1 MGFPPPAAFAS
12 AKRIWG
18 TRKIASLAEGEGRT
32 VEATT
37 HDYLAARQPSAR
49 FIAMESVGAM
59 VVFLASP
66 AGQDITGATL
76 PIDGG
81 WAAA

>member
-1 MGFPPPAAFAS
+1 
-12 AKRIWG
+12 
-18 TRKIASLAEGEGRT
+18 
-32 VEATT
+32 
-37 HDYLAARQPSAR
+37 
-49 FIAMESVGAM
+49 MESVGAM

-81 WAAA
+81 WSVA